1 MSIVSWTTTTT
12 FSRQLLAEFV
22 ENILKKHL
30 AGKKK
35 EQDIPALR
43 ELTKISLEAIIKT
56 VEQECR
62 DRQDNIRKAVI
73 YISHRYSGRTL
84 REIGQR
90 FGVGE
95 SAVAQAS
102 SRFEAELRGNRLLK
116 RMVASVRTA
125 LNL

>member
-1 MSIVSWTTTTT
+1 MSSTQHYPTSTLVLD
-12 FSRQLLAEFV
+12 RAEFV

-30 AGKKK
+30 TGKKK

-56 VEQECR
+56 VEEEFR
-62 DRQDNIRKAVI
+62 DRQDIIRKAAI
-73 YISHRYSGRTL
+73 YISHCYSGRTL

-102 SRFEAELRGNRLLK
+102 SRFEAELRKNRSLK

>member
-1 MSIVSWTTTTT
+1 M
-12 FSRQLLAEFV
+12 
-22 ENILKKHL
+22 
-30 AGKKK
+30 
-35 EQDIPALR
+35 
-43 ELTKISLEAIIKT
+43 TKISLEAIIKT
-56 VEQECR
+56 VEQEFR
-62 DRQDNIRKAVI
+62 DRQDIIRKAAI

-102 SRFEAELRGNRLLK
+102 SRFEAEFRKNRLLK
-116 RMVASVRTA
+116 RMVASVYTA

>member
-1 MSIVSWTTTTT
+1 MLG
-12 FSRQLLAEFV
+12 REEFV
-22 ENILKKHL
+22 ETLLKEHL
-30 AGKKK
+30 TGKKK
-35 EQDIPALR
+35 ERDIPALR

-62 DRQDNIRKAVI
+62 DRQDIIRKAAI

-102 SRFEAELRGNRLLK
+102 GRFEAELRENGALK
-116 RMVASVRTA
+116 RRVTSVCTA